1 MSCDYVIVF
10 EFHSKHCIW
19 DIESSNANT
28 DFGSIIEIGGI
39 LVDENFREKD
49 RFNLRCRL
57 PEGEIPQ
64 CMALIVNRTSVD
76 MLTKA
81 NLSHYQMLSEVEKIF
96 KKWSPAI
103 FIGWSNIGFD
113 DEMIRKEFFKSIRYP
128 YITNSSP
135 NKRHDGLNIARA
147 AYAVD
152 SAILNTEINQKGNSV
167 MKLESLARMNGFEVS
182 GAHSALFD
190 AELTMKIL
198 RLIKKKQP
206 NTWNSFLKTSNKSD
220 TETLFKKEKII
231 TLNEYFYGKSRLYL
245 CAPLHR
251 NHCVHPI
258 YQWGQAVDLRV
269 DVEPL
274 LNLSVNDLKI
284 EMKKTPKFL
293 RTIRS
298 NKAPI
303 ILDKSYGIKSE
314 PYNAIDPNIIKKRA
328 DLVNKNEKFA
338 QNIIIALREIAEE
351 KEQSKSQEDIFAEE
365 SIYKKFTPNKDIN
378 LFPKWHSASW
388 SEKLNMLDKFEDER
402 LVGFG
407 KKIIFQESPETLP
420 KDIYKNI
427 QLEIAQRILSEKKE
441 KWWTC
446 KEFYFECDNLRE
458 KYTNEKDEEKLKF
471 LDQLNNFV
479 MSIQK
484 KYENV

>member
-1 MSCDYVIVF
+1 MNLA
-10 EFHSKHCIW
+10 IW
-19 DIESSNANT
+19 DIESSSANT

-39 LVDENFREKD
+39 LVDENFKEKD

-64 CMALIVNRTSVD
+64 AMALIVNKTSVD
-76 MLTKA
+76 LLTKA
-81 NLSHYQMLSEVEKIF
+81 NLSHYQMLEEIEKIF

-113 DEMIRKEFFKSIRYP
+113 DEMIRKEFFKGIRYP

-147 AYAVD
+147 AYAIDQNV
-152 SAILNTEINQKGNSV
+152 LKTEINDKGNSV
-167 MKLESLARMNGFEVS
+167 MKLESLARMNGFESS
-182 GAHSALFD
+182 GAHSAIFD

-198 RLIKKKQP
+198 DLIKKKQP
-206 NTWNSFLKTSNKSD
+206 GTWTTFLKTSNKLD
-220 TETLFKKEKII
+220 TETIFKKETII

-245 CAPLHR
+245 CAPLHPK
-251 NHCVHPI
+251 HCIHPI
-258 YQWGQAVDLRV
+258 YQWGQAIDLRS
-269 DVEPL
+269 DVNSL
-274 LNLSVNDLKI
+274 LNLSINELKL

-303 ILDKSYGIKSE
+303 ILDPSFAMNTE
-314 PYNAIDPNIIKKRA
+314 PYNSIEPDLLKKRA
-328 DLVNKNEKFA
+328 KIVRENEKFS
-338 QNIIIALREIAEE
+338 QKIIQTLRELAEE
-351 KEQSKSQEDIFAEE
+351 KEHSKSQEDIHPEE
-365 SIYKKFTPNKDIN
+365 SIYTKFTPNKDTA
-378 LFPKWHSASW
+378 LFSTWHKASW
-388 SEKLNMLDKFEDER
+388 KDKLKMLDKFEDKR

-407 KKIIFQESPETLP
+407 KKIIYQESPDTLP
-420 KDIYKNI
+420 LDLFK
-427 QLEIAQRILSEKKE
+427 EIKRGIAKRILSEEKE

-446 KEFYFECDNLRE
+446 KEFYYECDNLRD
-458 KYTNEKDEEKLKF
+458 KYTNENDQEKLNF
-471 LDQLNNFV
+471 LDQVNDFV

-484 KYENV
+484 KYENS

>member
-1 MSCDYVIVF
+1 LNLA
-10 EFHSKHCIW
+10 IW

-39 LVDENFREKD
+39 LVDENFKEKD

-64 CMALIVNRTSVD
+64 AMALIVNKTSVD
-76 MLTKA
+76 QLTKA
-81 NLSHYQMLSEVEKIF
+81 NLSHYQMLGEVEKIF

-147 AYAVD
+147 AYALD
-152 SAILNTEINQKGNSV
+152 NNILKTEINEKGNAV
-167 MKLESLARMNGFEVS
+167 MKLASLARMNGFES
-182 GAHSALFD
+182 AGAHSALFD
-190 AELTMKIL
+190 SELTMKIL
-198 RLIKKKQP
+198 GLIKKKQP
-206 NTWNSFLKTSNKSD
+206 NTWDSFFKTANKLD
-220 TETLFKKEKII
+220 TETIFKKEKII

-245 CAPLHR
+245 CAPLHPK
-251 NHCVHPI
+251 NCIHPI

-269 DVEPL
+269 DVESL
-274 LNLSVNDLKI
+274 LNLSVNDLKLA
-284 EMKKTPKFL
+284 MKKTPKFL

-303 ILDKSYGIKSE
+303 ILDQSYGMESE
-314 PYNAIDPNIIKKRA
+314 PYNKIDPVLIKRRA
-328 DLVNKNEKFA
+328 DMVKNDEKFSK
-338 QNIIIALREIAEE
+338 NILIALRENAEE
-351 KEQSKSQEDIFAEE
+351 KEQSKSQEDILAEE
-365 SIYKKFTPNKDIN
+365 SIYKKFTPNKDTN
-378 LFPKWHSASW
+378 LFPVWHSAAW
-388 SEKLNMLDKFEDER
+388 KDKLKMLDKFQDDR
-402 LVGFG
+402 LIGFG
-407 KKIIFQESPETLP
+407 KKIIYQESPETLP
-420 KDIYKNI
+420 EKMLKEI
-427 QLEIAQRILSEKKE
+427 QREIAKRILSEEKE

-458 KYTNEKDEEKLKF
+458 KYDNENDNEKLKF
-471 LDQLNNFV
+471 LDELNIFV
-479 MSIQK
+479 MSIQR
-484 KYENV
+484 KYENI

>member
-1 MSCDYVIVF
+1 LNLV
-10 EFHSKHCIW
+10 IW

-39 LVDENFREKD
+39 LVDENLKEKD

-64 CMALIVNRTSVD
+64 AMALIVNKTGVD

-81 NLSHYQMLSEVEKIF
+81 NLSHYQMLAEVEKIF

-103 FIGWSNIGFD
+103 FLGWSNIGFD
-113 DEMIRKEFFKSIRYP
+113 DEMIRKEFFKGIRYP
-128 YITNSSP
+128 YITNASP

-152 SAILNTEINQKGNSV
+152 PTVLETEINEKGNAV
-167 MKLESLARMNGFEVS
+167 MKLESLARMNGFESS

-190 AELTMKIL
+190 AELTAKVL
-198 RLIKKKQP
+198 GLIKNKQ
-206 NTWNSFLKTSNKSD
+206 NEIWNNFLKTSSRVD
-220 TETLFKKEKII
+220 TETIFKKEKII

-245 CAPLHR
+245 CAPLHPKY
-251 NHCVHPI
+251 CVHPV
-258 YQWGQAVDLRV
+258 YQWGQAVDLRI
-269 DVEPL
+269 DVETL
-274 LNLSVNDLKI
+274 LNLSVNEIKVELK
-284 EMKKTPKFL
+284 KSPKFL

-303 ILDKSYGIKSE
+303 ILDESYGMKAE
-314 PYNAIDPNIIKKRA
+314 PYNVMDKELIYKRA
-328 DLVNKNEKFA
+328 KLVRENIKFSEKV
-338 QNIIIALREIAEE
+338 ITALREIAEE
-351 KEQSKSQEDIFAEE
+351 KEQSKSQEDMYAEE
-365 SIYKKFTPNKDIN
+365 SIYQKFTPNKDTA

-388 SEKLNMLDKFEDER
+388 KDKLAMLDKFEDER

-407 KKIIFQESPETLP
+407 KKIIYQESPETLP
-420 KDIYKNI
+420 KEIYNEVKR
-427 QLEIAQRILSEKKE
+427 EIAKRILSEQKE

-458 KYTNEKDEEKLKF
+458 KYSRENNEAKLKF
-471 LDQLNNFV
+471 LNELNEFV
-479 MSIQK
+479 MAIHK
-484 KYENV
+484 NYENA

>member
-1 MSCDYVIVF
+1 MNLA
-10 EFHSKHCIW
+10 IW
-19 DIESSNANT
+19 DIESSSAST
-28 DFGSIIEIGGI
+28 DFGSIIEIGGV
-39 LVDENFREKD
+39 LVDQNFKEKD

-64 CMALIVNRTSVD
+64 AMALIVNKTSLD
-76 MLTKA
+76 QLTKV
-81 NLSHYQMLSEVEKIF
+81 NLSHYQMLGEIEKIF

-103 FIGWSNIGFD
+103 FLGWSNIGFD
-113 DEMIRKEFFKSIRYP
+113 DEMIRKEFFKGIRYP
-128 YITNSSP
+128 YITNASP
-135 NKRHDGLNIARA
+135 NKRHDGINIARA

-152 SAILNTEINQKGNSV
+152 KNVLQTEINEKNNPV
-167 MKLESLARMNGFEVS
+167 FKLESLSRMNGFDS
-182 GAHSALFD
+182 SDAHSALTD
-190 AELTMKIL
+190 ATLTMKIL
-198 RLIKKKQP
+198 GLIKKKQP
-206 NTWNSFLKTSNKSD
+206 NTWDNFLKTANKLD
-220 TETLFKKEKII
+220 TETIFKKENII

-245 CAPLHR
+245 CAPLHPK
-251 NHCVHPI
+251 HCIHPI

-269 DVEPL
+269 DVQPL
-274 LNLSVNDLKI
+274 LKMSINELKA

-303 ILDKSYGIKSE
+303 ILEAKYGMKEE
-314 PYNAIDPNIIKKRA
+314 PYNVIDPELIKKRA
-328 DLVNKNEKFA
+328 QLIRDNEKFS
-338 QNIIIALREIAEE
+338 QNILTALREIAEE
-351 KEQSKSQEDIFAEE
+351 KEQSKSQEDIYAEE
-365 SIYKKFTPNKDIN
+365 SIYKKFTSNKDTA
-378 LFPKWHSASW
+378 LFPSWHAASW
-388 SEKLNMLDKFEDER
+388 KDKLKLLDKFDDER

-420 KDIYKNI
+420 SDMLKSIKI
-427 QLEIAQRILSEKKE
+427 QIAKRILSNEKE

-458 KYTNEKDEEKLKF
+458 RYTNENDQSKLEF

>member
-1 MSCDYVIVF
+1 LNLA
-10 EFHSKHCIW
+10 IW
-19 DIESSNANT
+19 DIESSSANT

-39 LVDENFREKD
+39 LVDENFKEKD

-64 CMALIVNRTSVD
+64 AMALIVNKTSVD
-76 MLTKA
+76 LLTKA
-81 NLSHYQMLSEVEKIF
+81 NLSHYQMLEEIEKIF

-113 DEMIRKEFFKSIRYP
+113 DEMIRKEFFKGIRYP

-147 AYAVD
+147 AYAIDQNV
-152 SAILNTEINQKGNSV
+152 LKTEINDKGNSV
-167 MKLESLARMNGFEVS
+167 MKLESLARMNGFESS
-182 GAHSALFD
+182 GAHSAIFD

-198 RLIKKKQP
+198 DLIKKKQP
-206 NTWNSFLKTSNKSD
+206 GTWTTFLKTSNKLD
-220 TETLFKKEKII
+220 TETIFKKETII

-245 CAPLHR
+245 CAPLHPK
-251 NHCVHPI
+251 HCIHPI
-258 YQWGQAVDLRV
+258 YQWGQAIDLRS
-269 DVEPL
+269 DVNSL
-274 LNLSVNDLKI
+274 LNLSINELKL

-303 ILDKSYGIKSE
+303 ILDPSFAMNTE
-314 PYNAIDPNIIKKRA
+314 PYNSIEPDLLKKRA
-328 DLVNKNEKFA
+328 KIVRENEKFS
-338 QNIIIALREIAEE
+338 QKIIQTLRELAEE
-351 KEQSKSQEDIFAEE
+351 KEHSKSQEDIHPEE
-365 SIYKKFTPNKDIN
+365 SIYTKFTPNKDTA
-378 LFPKWHSASW
+378 LFSTWHKASW
-388 SEKLNMLDKFEDER
+388 KDKLKMLDKFEDKR

-407 KKIIFQESPETLP
+407 KKIIYQESPDTLP
-420 KDIYKNI
+420 LDLFK
-427 QLEIAQRILSEKKE
+427 EIKRGIAKRILSEEKE

-446 KEFYFECDNLRE
+446 KEFYYECDNLRD
-458 KYTNEKDEEKLKF
+458 KYTNENDQEKLNF
-471 LDQLNNFV
+471 LDQVNDFV

-484 KYENV
+484 KYENS